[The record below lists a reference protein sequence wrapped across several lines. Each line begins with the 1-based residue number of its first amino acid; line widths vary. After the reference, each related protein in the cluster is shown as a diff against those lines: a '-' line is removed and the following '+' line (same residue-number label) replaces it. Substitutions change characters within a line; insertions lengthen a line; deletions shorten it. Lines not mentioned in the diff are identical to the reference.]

1 MTARML
7 KIMTGIL
14 ILGLPLESDAADSVR
29 LARLEFSVAETKHS
43 VDKILNFL
51 QEHIEGSPKPL
62 NFFGQNEGRQ
72 TGNGPPVSEDPSN
85 MPDFPP
91 LARVQDDLNKS
102 APILMVRKYRSSTR
116 RLYKEE
122 GRDIIAKQI
131 LSEDIAHRLFS
142 KYESLCTASSTAD
155 MGLLDL

>member
-1 MTARML
+1 L
-7 KIMTGIL
+7 K
-14 ILGLPLESDAADSVR
+14 
-29 LARLEFSVAETKHS
+29 
-43 VDKILNFL
+43 FL

-62 NFFGQNEGRQ
+62 NNFFGQNADRQ

-122 GRDIIAKQI
+122 GRDIITKQI
-131 LSEDIAHRLFS
+131 LSEEIAHRLFS
-142 KYESLCTASSTAD
+142 KYRVSAPHHQ
-155 MGLLDL
+155 LLT